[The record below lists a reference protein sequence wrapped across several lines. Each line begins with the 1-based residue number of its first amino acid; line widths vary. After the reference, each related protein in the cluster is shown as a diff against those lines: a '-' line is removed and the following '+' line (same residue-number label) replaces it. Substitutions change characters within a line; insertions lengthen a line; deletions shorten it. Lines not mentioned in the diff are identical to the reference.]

1 MYVVLLG
8 LLCGIA
14 AAVIILL
21 VVCLCHRC
29 GLLDSCIRSTKPDSD
44 YPIIGFPSPDA
55 LSGRTEYVQPSF
67 TDDGDLDPRPGRR
80 APPPVAAAEIPGSAV
95 DAAVLRERLA
105 RLAYDSGDESP
116 MPLGQLDFSVGYD
129 SDAMALAGVVMGAT
143 QLPIVRGRAPT
154 TFVHV
159 TLLPG
164 QHYRYKTS
172 TKREET
178 NPRFDEAFRFGVV
191 DLDELIGSG
200 LLQFR
205 LYHSDWLRKE
215 ELIGWYD
222 VNLGD
227 YGKARLCSGV
237 RESCPLNSPAIL
249 RKVSSLS
256 SQSSYSETPLSGGSA
271 PHSARIVG
279 ETPEMLRRQLGF
291 VSIEKSIDSH
301 HHSDGTLSESDLSE
315 GHFQASPKRS
325 SQRRSRKISA
335 RMGGGMIQLSIS
347 YSEENARLLVIVLK
361 AKDLPMR
368 KGGQA
373 PDVFARLH
381 LYSNLD
387 RRKHSKKSTSV
398 KKTNPDPVFNESF
411 SLHCATSDLDHVT
424 LVVSVMDR
432 DSSGESVLLG
442 RVNLGVEASGE
453 REARH
458 WLDVVSQETAGRNIT
473 AWHAL
478 KK

>member
-80 APPPVAAAEIPGSAV
+80 APPPVAEIPGSAV

-249 RKVSSLS
+249 VNNELHQLLLLPYSFSSVRCRPCPVSLPIVRLLCLVEVLLIRRAS
-256 SQSSYSETPLSGGSA
+256 SGKRPRCCDDNSA
-271 PHSARIVG
+271 SFPS
-279 ETPEMLRRQLGF
+279 
-291 VSIEKSIDSH
+291 
-301 HHSDGTLSESDLSE
+301 
-315 GHFQASPKRS
+315 
-325 SQRRSRKISA
+325 RSR
-335 RMGGGMIQLSIS
+335 SI
-347 YSEENARLLVIVLK
+347 RI
-361 AKDLPMR
+361 
-368 KGGQA
+368 
-373 PDVFARLH
+373 
-381 LYSNLD
+381 
-387 RRKHSKKSTSV
+387 
-398 KKTNPDPVFNESF
+398 
-411 SLHCATSDLDHVT
+411 
-424 LVVSVMDR
+424 
-432 DSSGESVLLG
+432 
-442 RVNLGVEASGE
+442 
-453 REARH
+453 
-458 WLDVVSQETAGRNIT
+458 IT
-473 AWHAL
+473 ATER
-478 KK
+478 